1 MELTVGEQHGWLLT
15 RTHTCRHV
23 IAPQSRVVPTQSRV
37 LYQQQ
42 HQQQQQQQQL
52 TPVGGNE
59 MSKDQVG
66 AGEGFR
72 IRSDSRDRTWARTR
86 WRIEQPRLEIQPTCN
101 LTQSNSIYPYQS
113 ILLIHIRVLKHDR
126 LLQSGILCQRLEC
139 KDNEIYVKS

>member
-1 MELTVGEQHGWLLT
+1 MYPLLT
-15 RTHTCRHV
+15 LTYFQCCCR

-42 HQQQQQQQQL
+42 HQQQQQQQQQQQL

-101 LTQSNSIYPYQS
+101 LVTQ
-113 ILLIHIRVLKHDR
+113 RDKH
-126 LLQSGILCQRLEC
+126 
-139 KDNEIYVKS
+139 